1 VHASK
6 PHPGAHHDFVIFQ
19 ESVPFYRTFLEKELG
34 DELLPDPESGQER
47 WVLLANKGYTG
58 ANEFLRALIPRKALP
73 GRSLSETENLSN
85 RRLSCA
91 RVICEN
97 FYGRMKGLFR
107 ICSEKFRGEY
117 F

>member
-19 ESVPFYRTFLEKELG
+19 ESVPFYRAFLEKELG
-34 DELLPDPESGQER
+34 DEHLLDPEPGQTS
-47 WVLLANKGYTG
+47 WVLLADKGYTG
-58 ANEFLRALIPRKALP
+58 ANEFVRALIPKKALP
-73 GRSLSETENLSN
+73 GRSLSEAENLSN

-107 ICSEKFRGEY
+107 ICSEKFRGKY
-117 F
+117 L